1 MVPLTCLKVA
11 LSIGLENLVLLHK
24 PYLQQARLYFK
35 WPPHDCVPTGQKW
48 KPHRFLRPRLWTYN
62 TSLLP
67 ILLIKRR
74 HEVSLESRN
83 EETVSTITVRNS
95 QITLQRSMHRI
106 ILQTSHI
113 VLCPFSLV
121 GTTFIVLK
129 LPIIFLLIIRL
140 YTLFQNIYNYI
151 FLYILGNSNDQF
163 SQENMFIIYNI
174 YVFIFPPYSF
184 QRDQIYFKYTYQIP
198 ICSNIVFF

>member
-1 MVPLTCLKVA
+1 MIVFPQGKSGSHIDSWDLDFGLIIPPFFHI
-11 LSIGLENLVLLHK
+11 LS
-24 PYLQQARLYFK
+24 
-35 WPPHDCVPTGQKW
+35 
-48 KPHRFLRPRLWTYN
+48 
-62 TSLLP
+62 
-67 ILLIKRR
+67 IKRR
-74 HEVSLESRN
+74 HEVSLESRS

-95 QITLQRSMHRI
+95 QITVQRSMHRI

-129 LPIIFLLIIRL
+129 LPIIFLLLIRL

-184 QRDQIYFKYTYQIP
+184 QRDQIYFKYTY
-198 ICSNIVFF
+198 